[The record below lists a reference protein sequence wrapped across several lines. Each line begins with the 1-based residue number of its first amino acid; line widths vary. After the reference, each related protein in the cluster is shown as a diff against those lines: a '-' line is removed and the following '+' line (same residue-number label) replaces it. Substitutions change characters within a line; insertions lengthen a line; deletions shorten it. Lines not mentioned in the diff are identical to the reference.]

1 MAAGQTVG
9 KHSSLHEPKKPELQR
24 AHKSGTEVRCPMLN
38 VIERTYDVRRD

>member
-9 KHSSLHEPKKPELQR
+9 KHSSLHEQKKPELLR
-24 AHKSGTEVRCPMLN
+24 ALKRGKEVRWPMLN